1 MSHLSILFIE
11 DDQIETLKFQ
21 QIVKAVHEKHQVTIA
36 ENGVVAI
43 KKLEQVTTLPNLILL
58 DLNMPKMNG
67 IEFLKILKSNP
78 SYKFIPVVI
87 LSTSNYPN
95 DILQC
100 YDLGIAGYIMKPL
113 KYNDYKLCVE
123 NLINYW
129 SHNEF
134 VTK

>member
-1 MSHLSILFIE
+1 MHHLSILFIE

-21 QIVKAVHEKHQVTIA
+21 QIVKAIDDKHYVNIA
-36 ENGVVAI
+36 ENGEVALN
-43 KKLEQVTTLPNLILL
+43 KLEQMTTLSNLILL

-67 IEFLKILKSNP
+67 TEFLKILKSNP

-123 NLINYW
+123 NLVNYW

>member
-1 MSHLSILFIE
+1 MNHLSILFIE

-21 QIVKAVHEKHQVTIA
+21 QIVKEINGKHQVAIA
-36 ENGVVAI
+36 ENGEVALDVLAQTA
-43 KKLEQVTTLPNLILL
+43 KLPSLILL

-67 IEFLKILKSNP
+67 VEFLKILKSNA
-78 SYKFIPVVI
+78 SYKFVPVVI

-95 DILQC
+95 DVLKC
-100 YDLGIAGYIMKPL
+100 YDLGVAGYIMKPL
-113 KYNDYKLCVE
+113 KYNDYKMCVQ
-123 NLINYW
+123 NMINYW

>member
-1 MSHLSILFIE
+1 LSILFIE

-21 QIVKAVHEKHQVTIA
+21 QIVKALDEKHRVNIA
-36 ENGVVAI
+36 ENGEVALN
-43 KKLEQVTTLPNLILL
+43 KLEQMTTLPNLILL

-87 LSTSNYPN
+87 MSTSNYPN

-113 KYNDYKLCVE
+113 KYNDYKMCVE
-123 NLINYW
+123 HMINYW
-129 SHNEF
+129 AHNEF